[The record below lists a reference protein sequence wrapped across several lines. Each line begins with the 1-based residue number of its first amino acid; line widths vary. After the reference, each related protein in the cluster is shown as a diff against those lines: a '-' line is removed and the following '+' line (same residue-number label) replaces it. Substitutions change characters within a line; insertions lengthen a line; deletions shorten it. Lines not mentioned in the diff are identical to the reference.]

1 MKRSRIFGRG
11 GPTAAVPTMTTGG
24 ALMSEDRRISR
35 ERLEAHPGEV
45 YTRTIL
51 KPSYDFMLEHYFEA
65 LIETNKAW
73 TVMLAEQQ
81 IIDGATA
88 KGLLEAISALEQ
100 DGRAGM
106 GEFDPQVEYFYS
118 TMERYLIDRAG
129 ENVAGEINIGRTRP
143 EPLARMV
150 MRERLLEIGEGLL
163 ALRARLLALA
173 DEYKA
178 TVMPLGT
185 HMQHAQVVTLGH
197 YLVGIVNAF
206 ERDFE
211 RLLAARHRSNHC
223 TLGCGALAGSS
234 YPIERQRVAELLGFD
249 GIIEN
254 TNDCVG
260 TGDYMLESA
269 AALANMMITASRL
282 CQDLYTW
289 HTQEFSYISIGDEY
303 SGSSSLM
310 PQKKNPY
317 PFEYARTLAAHAVG
331 EMTSAFAT
339 LHNVN
344 FQDTKD
350 VEEGLAPPLFRALHE
365 TRKTL
370 DLLEGVLSTLE
381 VDADA
386 MLEQA
391 ARHFATCTE
400 LAAVIH
406 RGSDLSFRTAHRIVG
421 NLVLRALK
429 QGRDATGV
437 DAALVNESA
446 REIIGRELEL
456 DDEIVRKA
464 LHPAGFVEAHRVP
477 GGPAPEPMR
486 DAIASATQRLE
497 QDRAEL
503 AGLRTRLAEAGR
515 LRAARVAEL
524 AGH

>member
-1 MKRSRIFGRG
+1 M
-11 GPTAAVPTMTTGG
+11 
-24 ALMSEDRRISR
+24 
-35 ERLEAHPGEV
+35 
-45 YTRTIL
+45 
-51 KPSYDFMLEHYFEA
+51 
-65 LIETNKAW
+65 
-73 TVMLAEQQ
+73 
-81 IIDGATA
+81 
-88 KGLLEAISALEQ
+88 
-100 DGRAGM
+100 
-106 GEFDPQVEYFYS
+106 
-118 TMERYLIDRAG
+118 
-129 ENVAGEINIGRTRP
+129 
-143 EPLARMV
+143 
-150 MRERLLEIGEGLL
+150 
-163 ALRARLLALA
+163 
-173 DEYKA
+173 
-178 TVMPLGT
+178 
-185 HMQHAQVVTLGH
+185 
-197 YLVGIVNAF
+197 
-206 ERDFE
+206 
-211 RLLAARHRSNHC
+211 
-223 TLGCGALAGSS
+223 
-234 YPIERQRVAELLGFD
+234 
-249 GIIEN
+249 
-254 TNDCVG
+254 
-260 TGDYMLESA
+260 
-269 AALANMMITASRL
+269 
-282 CQDLYTW
+282 
-289 HTQEFSYISIGDEY
+289 
-303 SGSSSLM
+303 M

-317 PFEYARTLAAHAVG
+317 PFEYARTLAAHTVG

>member
-1 MKRSRIFGRG
+1 
-11 GPTAAVPTMTTGG
+11 
-24 ALMSEDRRISR
+24 MSKDRRISR
-35 ERLEAHPGEV
+35 ERLEGHPGET
-45 YTRTIL
+45 YTETVL

-73 TVMLAEQQ
+73 TVMLAEQR
-81 IIDGATA
+81 IIGGATA
-88 KGLLEAISALEQ
+88 KGLLEAIAALEK
-100 DGRAGM
+100 DGQAGM

-118 TMERYLIDRAG
+118 TMERYLIVHAG
-129 ENVAGEINIGRTRP
+129 ENIAGEINIGRTRP
-143 EPLARMV
+143 EPLVRMV
-150 MRERLLEIGEGLL
+150 MRERLLDIGEGLL

-173 DEYKA
+173 GEHKA
-178 TVMPLGT
+178 TVMPMGT

-197 YLVGIVNAF
+197 YLTGMVNAF

-211 RLLAARHRSNHC
+211 RVLAAWHRSNRC

-234 YPIERQRVAELLGFD
+234 YPIGRERVAELLGFD

-260 TGDYMLESA
+260 TGDHMLEAA
-269 AALANMMITASRL
+269 AALANMMVSASRL

-303 SGSSSLM
+303 SGSSSMM

-317 PFEYARTLAAHAVG
+317 PFEYARILAAHAVG
-331 EMTSAFAT
+331 EMTAAFAT

-350 VEEGLAPPLFRALHE
+350 VEEGLAPPVFRSLHE
-365 TRKTL
+365 AGRTL
-370 DLLEGVLSTLE
+370 RLLEGVLSTLE
-381 VDADA
+381 VNAHA

-406 RGSDLSFRTAHRIVG
+406 RSSDLSFRTAHRIVG

-429 QGRDATGV
+429 QGRNATEV

-446 REIIGRELEL
+446 RDIIGRELDL
-456 DDEIVRKA
+456 DEGAVRNA
-464 LHPAGFVEAHRVP
+464 LHPVTFVEAHRVT
-477 GGPAPEPMR
+477 GGPAPEPMGE
-486 DAIASATQRLE
+486 AITRATGRLE
-497 QDRAEL
+497 NDRAEL
-503 AGLRTRLAEAGR
+503 ARLRTQLKEAGDRLAAH
-515 LRAARVAEL
+515 VTEL
-524 AGH
+524 SGG